1 MFRKVLNISVV
12 VISPEWTKKYHGNE
26 IYFSLRSILS
36 FHLNN
41 SPGYTSGYHISGRL
55 TQSEF
60 LLLLRTFTKND
71 ELPVV
76 VTTYKPHRALRSA
89 LEFWDPKLFQ
99 SSGLPCYRRPN

>member
-12 VISPEWTKKYHGNE
+12 VISPEWTRKYHGNE
-26 IYFSLRSILS
+26 IYFSLRSIL
-36 FHLNN
+36 NN
-41 SPGYTSGYHISGRL
+41 SPGYTSEYHISGRL

-76 VTTYKPHRALRSA
+76 VTTCKPHRALRSA

-99 SSGLPCYRRPN
+99 SSGLRCYRRPN